1 MADSAELHRCN
12 YLIKAWLYPSVTAL
26 LLSRNSAFCQFR
38 AIIHQNNGTHGHGQ
52 VKVILL
58 ACVKEALS

>member
-26 LLSRNSAFCQFR
+26 LLSCNSSVCQFR
-38 AIIHQNNGTHGHGQ
+38 AIIHQNNGTHGQ